1 MNLRIRS
8 IRIRSIV
15 ALCLCLLA
23 GNPTLQSREI
33 RVRRT
38 AALQRAV
45 NKATAGDTLV
55 LCKGV
60 YRLRQTLLVEGKS
73 DLVIRGEDAC
83 LSGGVRIPLRHLRR
97 AGKKEAAEGFAL
109 ADGVRRLDLR
119 RYPLGAIC
127 PKGDPH
133 LTGPSWSELFA
144 DGVPLR
150 LSEWPD
156 GTALP
161 LDSVVVAGRGRIRP
175 QDDEGFGTLSFR
187 EDRPLEWKNPQLGW
201 LWGCF
206 RFGWTSELVP
216 VARIGADKT
225 LEAGSLTNYGFGR
238 REGEHFQ
245 RWKVLNIPEE
255 VTCPGEYALD
265 TEQKRGWVMLPEGT
279 HTLEMSVMEA
289 PLVQLKHCNR
299 VVLSGLELSCSR
311 GDGVRILGCR
321 DTRLENCSIHGM
333 GHVAVTVDSACRTSG
348 LSRCELYD
356 LGAGAVELAGGDRK
370 NIVRGD
376 NYVENCR
383 IRNFNRIEMQYRVGV
398 AMSGLGNRVSGCE
411 IYQSA
416 TMAILMLGN
425 DQTVECNNIH
435 HVCMD
440 IEDNGALYYGRNPT
454 HRGSVIRWNYV
465 HDIDVPFNVRAFYH
479 DDGSGAA
486 EVYGNILRN
495 IASPPVQ
502 IGGGSDIRYHDN
514 IFMDLPCAAVKTDGR
529 LKTWGADRLIAHRDS
544 VALVDGPAFRAHY
557 PEFASYYE
565 GDPAEPQRNEFVR
578 NVLYHVRWAFEKV
591 VWSDHYYN
599 DDLSGKANFIS
610 LLQDNWKTV
619 ANPGFLDPDD
629 PLKGFTEHP
638 PVLEAIP
645 GFVLPPVAR
654 IPATSAVDSCWLQ
667 ATKATRA
674 TYGFSGISAGVAD
687 EAHTPAGLGQVKYAD
702 RFGFLPGNDATANTE
717 ALQRCLDGG
726 GAIHVRKAGVYD
738 ICRTL
743 TVDSDTRLTFDSG
756 VVLRRVPAP
765 DGTIAR
771 FAFIN
776 RGAFSRTYDH
786 DIHISGLNLRCNG
799 LDTGTDRPIDIP
811 AIVGLKCQ
819 LAFFYVK
826 NLHIDHLTITDL
838 PADDF
843 ALQICTFEDVLVEN
857 VHIEGMKD
865 AVHFGPGRN
874 FVVRHGTFKTYDD
887 PIALNAHD
895 YTTSNPELGWIENG
909 LIEDCTDL
917 DDPEHGTTGF
927 FARILAGGWRD
938 WEPGMDIQSSGD
950 AVVSGGRIYRSN
962 GPKIK
967 KNYTSACRPDHK
979 EGTLTYPDGIT
990 WTLSQDRNICH
1001 SCGVRNVVFR
1011 DIRLQKKRHLALCLH
1026 FDHDQFS
1033 RSYYPYA
1040 EIPVQSNIVFERISL
1055 ENEIPAL
1062 IQSRTPVDSIILRD
1076 SRIGNSKILMLNA
1089 INAPG
1094 IQYDTTVIRLQ
1105 NVTCD
1110 HPDSVVVAP
1119 SRPVKV
1125 VHAR

>member
-1 MNLRIRS
+1 MN

-15 ALCLCLLA
+15 VLSLCLLA
-23 GNPTLQSREI
+23 GNPALQSREI
-33 RVRRT
+33 RVRRPE
-38 AALQRAV
+38 ALQRAV
-45 NKATAGDTLV
+45 NKATAGDTIV
-55 LCKGV
+55 LQKGV

-73 DLVIRGEDAC
+73 DLVIRGEGAC
-83 LSGGVRIPLRHLRR
+83 LSGGVRIPLRRLHR
-97 AGKKEAAEGFAL
+97 AGKKEKAEGLVL
-109 ADGVRRLDLR
+109 ADGVQQLNLQ
-119 RYPLGAIC
+119 RYPVGAIC

-133 LTGPSWSELFA
+133 LTGPAWSELYA

-161 LDSVVVAGRGRIRP
+161 LDSVVVAGRGHIRP
-175 QDDEGFGTLSFR
+175 KDGEGFGTISFR
-187 EDRPLEWKNPQLGW
+187 EDRPMEWQYPEMGW

-206 RFGWTSELVP
+206 RFGWTSEMVP
-216 VARIGADKT
+216 IARRGADKT
-225 LEAGSLTNYGFGR
+225 IEAGSLTNYGFGR
-238 REGEHFQ
+238 QKGEQFQ

-255 VTCPGEYALD
+255 VTVPGEYALD
-265 TEQKRGWVMLPEGT
+265 IEHKRAWVMLPEGT
-279 HTLEMSVMEA
+279 RTLEMSVMEA
-289 PLVQLKHCNR
+289 PLVRLVGCNR

-311 GDGVRILGCR
+311 GDGVKILSCR
-321 DTRLENCSIHGM
+321 DTRLEDCRIHGM
-333 GHVAVTVDSACRTSG
+333 GHVAATVDSASRTSG

-383 IRNFNRIEMQYRVGV
+383 IHNYNRIEMQYRVGV

-416 TMAILMLGN
+416 TMALLMLGN
-425 DQTVECNNIH
+425 DQTVEYNNIH

-454 HRGSVIRWNYV
+454 QRGSVIRWNYV
-465 HDIDVPFNVRAFYH
+465 HDIEVPFNVRAFYH

-495 IASPPVQ
+495 ITSPPVQ

-578 NVLYHVRWAFEKV
+578 NALYNVRWAFEKV
-591 VWSDHYYN
+591 VWSDHFYN
-599 DDLSGKANFIS
+599 DDISGKANFIS
-610 LLQDNWKTV
+610 TLRDNWKTTT
-619 ANPGFLDPDD
+619 NPGFIDPND
-629 PLKGFTEHP
+629 PLKGYSEHP
-638 PVLEAIP
+638 PVLDAIP
-645 GFVLPPVAR
+645 GFVLPPVDR
-654 IPATSAVDSCWLQ
+654 IPSTSAVDSSWLR

-674 TYGFSGISAGVAD
+674 TYGFSGIAYGVAD
-687 EAHTPAGLGQVKYAD
+687 EAHTPAGLQEEKFAD
-702 RFGFLPGNDATANTE
+702 LFGFLPGNDAQANSE

-726 GAIHVRKAGVYD
+726 GTIRVRKAGVYD

-743 TVDSDTRLTFDSG
+743 KVDAGTHLSFDNG
-756 VVLRRVPAP
+756 VILRRTPAP

-771 FAFIN
+771 FVLIN
-776 RGAFSRTYDH
+776 RGAFSRTYDK
-786 DIHISGLNLRCNG
+786 DICISGLNLCCNG
-799 LDTGTDRPIDIP
+799 LDAGAGHPMDIP
-811 AIVGLKCQ
+811 TIVGLNCQ
-819 LAFFYVK
+819 LGFFYVK
-826 NLHIDHLTITDL
+826 HLHIDHLTIADL
-838 PADDF
+838 PKHDF
-843 ALQICTFEDVLVEN
+843 ALQICTFEDAVVEDLR
-857 VHIEGMKD
+857 IEGMKD
-865 AVHFGPGRN
+865 AVHFGPGRG
-874 FVVRHGTFKTYDD
+874 FAVRRGIFKTYDD

-909 LIEDCTDL
+909 IIEDCIDL
-917 DDPEHGTTGF
+917 DDPENGTTGF

-938 WEPGMDIQSSGD
+938 WEPDMDIQSSGD
-950 AVVSGGRIYRSN
+950 AVVCGGRIYRSN

-967 KNYTSACRPDHK
+967 QNYTSTCRPDHP
-979 EGTLTYPDGIT
+979 EGTVTYPDGIT
-990 WTLSQDRNICH
+990 WTLSQTRNLCH
-1001 SCGVRNVVFR
+1001 NCGVRNVVFR
-1011 DIRLQKKRHLALCLH
+1011 DIRLQKKRHVALCLH
-1026 FDHDQFS
+1026 FDHDQYS

-1040 EIPVQSNIVFERISL
+1040 EIPVQSNIVFERVSV

-1076 SRIGNSKILMLNA
+1076 SRIGSSKILMLNA
-1089 INAPG
+1089 IDAPG
-1094 IQYDTTVIRLQ
+1094 MQYDTTLIRLER
-1105 NVTCD
+1105 VEAS
-1110 HPDSVVVAP
+1110 PIDSVVVAP
-1119 SRPVKV
+1119 RRPVRILV
-1125 VHAR
+1125 NQH

>member
-1 MNLRIRS
+1 MN

-15 ALCLCLLA
+15 VLSLCLLA
-23 GNPTLQSREI
+23 GNPALQSREI
-33 RVRRT
+33 RVRRPE
-38 AALQRAV
+38 ALQRAV
-45 NKATAGDTLV
+45 NKATAGDTIV
-55 LCKGV
+55 LQKGV

-73 DLVIRGEDAC
+73 DLVIRGEGAC
-83 LSGGVRIPLRHLRR
+83 LSGGVRIPLRRLHR
-97 AGKKEAAEGFAL
+97 AGKKEKAEGLVL
-109 ADGVRRLDLR
+109 ADGVQQLNLQ
-119 RYPLGAIC
+119 RYPVGAIC

-133 LTGPSWSELFA
+133 LTGPAWSELYA

-161 LDSVVVAGRGRIRP
+161 LDSVVVAGRGHIRP
-175 QDDEGFGTLSFR
+175 KDGEGFGTISFR
-187 EDRPLEWKNPQLGW
+187 EDRPMEWQYPEMGW

-206 RFGWTSELVP
+206 RFGWTSEMVP
-216 VARIGADKT
+216 IARRGADKT
-225 LEAGSLTNYGFGR
+225 IEAGSLTNYGFGR
-238 REGEHFQ
+238 QKGEQFQ

-255 VTCPGEYALD
+255 VTVPGEYALD
-265 TEQKRGWVMLPEGT
+265 IEHKRAWVMLPEGT
-279 HTLEMSVMEA
+279 RTLEMSVMEA
-289 PLVQLKHCNR
+289 PLVRLVGCNR

-311 GDGVRILGCR
+311 GDGVKILSCR
-321 DTRLENCSIHGM
+321 DTRLEDCRIHGM
-333 GHVAVTVDSACRTSG
+333 GHAAATVDSASRTSG

-383 IRNFNRIEMQYRVGV
+383 IHNYNRIEMQYRVGV
-398 AMSGLGNRVSGCE
+398 VMSGLGNRVSGCE

-416 TMAILMLGN
+416 TMALLMLGN
-425 DQTVECNNIH
+425 DQTVEYNNIH

-454 HRGSVIRWNYV
+454 QRGSVIRWNYV
-465 HDIDVPFNVRAFYH
+465 HDIEVPFNVRAFYH

-495 IASPPVQ
+495 ITSPPVQ

-565 GDPAEPQRNEFVR
+565 GDPAEPQRNEFIR
-578 NVLYHVRWAFEKV
+578 NALYNVRWAFEKV
-591 VWSDHYYN
+591 IWSDHFYN
-599 DDLSGKANFIS
+599 DDISGKANFIS
-610 LLQDNWKTV
+610 TLRDNWKTTT
-619 ANPGFLDPDD
+619 NPGFIDPND
-629 PLKGFTEHP
+629 PLKGYSEHP
-638 PVLEAIP
+638 PVLDAIP

-654 IPATSAVDSCWLQ
+654 IPATSAVDSCWLR

-674 TYGFSGISAGVAD
+674 TYGFSGIAYGVAD
-687 EAHTPAGLGQVKYAD
+687 EAHTPAGLQQEKFAD
-702 RFGFLPGNDATANTE
+702 LFGFLPGNDAQANSE

-726 GAIHVRKAGVYD
+726 GTIRVRKAGVYD

-743 TVDSDTRLTFDSG
+743 KVDAGTRLSFDNG
-756 VVLRRVPAP
+756 VILRRTPAP

-771 FAFIN
+771 FVLIN
-776 RGAFSRTYDH
+776 RGAFSRTYDK
-786 DIHISGLNLRCNG
+786 DICISGLNLCCNG
-799 LDTGTDRPIDIP
+799 LDAGAGHPMDIP
-811 AIVGLKCQ
+811 TIVGLNCQ
-819 LAFFYVK
+819 LGFFYVK
-826 NLHIDHLTITDL
+826 HLHIDHLTIADL
-838 PADDF
+838 PKHDF
-843 ALQICTFEDVLVEN
+843 ALQICTFEDAVVED
-857 VHIEGMKD
+857 VRIEGMKD
-865 AVHFGPGRN
+865 AVHFGPGRG
-874 FVVRHGTFKTYDD
+874 FAVRRGIFKTYDD

-909 LIEDCTDL
+909 IIEDCTDL

-938 WEPGMDIQSSGD
+938 WESGMDIQSSGD
-950 AVVSGGRIYRSN
+950 AVVCGGRIYRSN

-967 KNYTSACRPDHK
+967 KNYTSTCRPDHP
-979 EGTLTYPDGIT
+979 EGTVTYPDGIT
-990 WTLSQDRNICH
+990 WTLSQTRNLCH

-1011 DIRLQKKRHLALCLH
+1011 DIRLQKKRHVALCLH
-1026 FDHDQFS
+1026 FDHDQYS

-1040 EIPVQSNIVFERISL
+1040 EIPVQSNIVFERVSV

-1076 SRIGNSKILMLNA
+1076 SRIGSSKILMLNA
-1089 INAPG
+1089 IDAPG
-1094 IQYDTTVIRLQ
+1094 MQYDTTLIRLER
-1105 NVTCD
+1105 VEAS
-1110 HPDSVVVAP
+1110 PIDSVVVAP
-1119 SRPVKV
+1119 RRPVRILV
-1125 VHAR
+1125 NQH